1 MDLNQQLGCLEAR
14 WRKLLEDR
22 GHYIYQK
29 QAHVS
34 VVRSRNT
41 INGFRCRWLLLIG
54 CDPKRE
60 LTRSEQAYIRQHL
73 RQAKPYKET
82 TYLVVGFTDE
92 PKRII
97 AIPARAALKAGYIRS
112 DKGGIA
118 WDD

>member
-1 MDLNQQLGCLEAR
+1 
-14 WRKLLEDR
+14 
-22 GHYIYQK
+22 
-29 QAHVS
+29 
-34 VVRSRNT
+34 
-41 INGFRCRWLLLIG
+41 LIG

-60 LTRSEQAYIRQHL
+60 LTRSEQAYIRRHI
-73 RQAKPYKET
+73 RQARLHKET
-82 TYLVVGFTDE
+82 TYLVAGFIEE